1 MMNVH
6 LQIGQS
12 TYTADLS
19 QPTDLSLPLVS
30 DATGPNCFYAP
41 VFRTDPV
48 KAGDFIG
55 DTQLGGAVNFKNV
68 FLNPHGNGTHTECV
82 GHIAREPYMITDC
95 LRRFHFTA
103 RLVSIY
109 PRRMEEGDRVITK
122 QQLEELVI
130 PGETEALIIRTEPN
144 ALDKRIRNW
153 SGSNPPYLSQ
163 EAARFLADAGVVH
176 LLLDLPSV
184 DREEDGG
191 ALAAHKAFWRYPG
204 AVRSEATITE
214 MVFVPDNIQDGLYF
228 LNIQIV
234 SFVLDVSPSKPV
246 LYPLQLCP

>member
-1 MMNVH
+1 MMYAH
-6 LQIGQS
+6 LKIGPS
-12 TYTADLS
+12 RYKADLTK
-19 QPTDLSLPLVS
+19 PIDLSLPLVPN
-30 DATGPNCFYAP
+30 ATGPNCFYAP

-55 DTQLGGAVNFKNV
+55 DTQQGGAVNFKNV

-82 GHIAREPYMITDC
+82 GHIAREPYLISDC
-95 LRRFHFTA
+95 LQRFHFAA

-109 PRRMEEGDRVITK
+109 PQRMDNGDRVITR
-122 QQLEELVI
+122 QQLEETVI
-130 PGETEALIIRTEPN
+130 PGETEALILRTEPN
-144 ALDKRIRNW
+144 AADKRIRNW
-153 SGSNPPYLSQ
+153 SGSNPPYLAGD
-163 EAARFLADAGVVH
+163 AAQFLADAGVVH

-191 ALAAHKAFWRYPG
+191 ALAAHKAFWRYPE
-204 AVRSEATITE
+204 AVRTEATITE

-246 LYPLQLCP
+246 LYPLELCL